1 MLLIRP
7 DNLSVLDY
15 EIAGSD
21 IGQYILLGRLWRIGI
36 WISAASWVGWFS
48 HHVK

>member
-21 IGQYILLGRLWRIGI
+21 IGQYILLGRLWRIGSQPLHGLVAFHI
-36 WISAASWVGWFS
+36 T
-48 HHVK
+48 